1 MPSSRLLAVSRA
13 TEMLKL
19 QLHLKL
25 NNVRLSYRMKQ
36 HTKRCVAHRKKH
48 PTSRPLKVRYVTGR
62 IQGRVACLRGK
73 IKAIKQRAYQ
83 QRQQKERVSRMEAL
97 QQQARELIADAQ
109 TMPVADINGKMR
121 EIELA
126 MVKIEMM

>member
-1 MPSSRLLAVSRA
+1 
-13 TEMLKL
+13 MLKL

-36 HTKRCVAHRKKH
+36 HTRRCVAYRKTH
-48 PTSRPLKVRYVTGR
+48 PTGRPLQVRYVTGR
-62 IQGRVACLRGK
+62 IEGRVVYLRGK

-83 QRQQKERVSRMEAL
+83 ERQQKERVLRMEAL
-97 QQQARELIADAQ
+97 QQQARDLIANAK
-109 TMPVADINGKMR
+109 TLPVSHINGKMR

-126 MVKIEMM
+126 MVQIEMM